1 MGRGPSRREARVQ
14 AGLKAMEPRA
24 SEDDGLYALLERAR
38 TLLETVFQQVKPET
52 LKIKNANDF
61 YKFAVAF
68 SAFQKAQVEL
78 ERWNAEKRGY
88 LIEAQE
94 EFRLAVKN
102 ELAQHPELCEQFW
115 AVTEAAAAK
124 LQTRQLGSRSE

>member
-1 MGRGPSRREARVQ
+1 MPRNASRREQRVQ
-14 AGLKAMEPRA
+14 AGLRAMEPTA
-24 SEDDGLYALLERAR
+24 AQDDGLYALLERAR

-78 ERWNAEKRGY
+78 ERWKAEKQGY
-88 LIEAQE
+88 LIEARE

-102 ELAQHPELCEQFW
+102 ELAQHPELCERFW
-115 AVTEAAAAK
+115 EVTEAAAQK
-124 LQTRQLGSRSE
+124 LQRHQLGSDSE